1 MPKVQFTKALNRF
14 FNNLQ
19 AVEVEA
25 SNIKNLVNEVEKKFP
40 GMSDYILENNGA
52 LRKHVN
58 IFIGENMIKD
68 RIQLS
73 DKIQTNDEIYIMQ
86 ALSGG

>member
-1 MPKVQFTKALNRF
+1 M
-14 FNNLQ
+14 
-19 AVEVEA
+19 
-25 SNIKNLVNEVEKKFP
+25 EVEKKFP
-40 GMSDYILENNGA
+40 GMADYILENDGA

-68 RIQLS
+68 RTELS
-73 DKIQTNDEIYIMQ
+73 DTVKNTDTIFIMQ